1 MPGKNPGVMTA
12 MFVAVG
18 GWLIYDMATA
28 REAQSAA
35 GGTLHYIFLAGIAV
49 GLVGTALSLKRS

>member
-1 MPGKNPGVMTA
+1 MPSKNPGVMTA
-12 MFVAVG
+12 MFVVVG

-28 REAQSAA
+28 REAQSTAVI
-35 GGTLHYIFLAGIAV
+35 TLQYIFLAGIAV

>member
-1 MPGKNPGVMTA
+1 VMTA